1 MRNNAQPGHMGM
13 HAAEPPGLFT
23 EEADER
29 RGERHFLQPLHIDG
43 ALEKSVMFTL
53 QNGKFLTW
61 FP

>member
-1 MRNNAQPGHMGM
+1 MGM